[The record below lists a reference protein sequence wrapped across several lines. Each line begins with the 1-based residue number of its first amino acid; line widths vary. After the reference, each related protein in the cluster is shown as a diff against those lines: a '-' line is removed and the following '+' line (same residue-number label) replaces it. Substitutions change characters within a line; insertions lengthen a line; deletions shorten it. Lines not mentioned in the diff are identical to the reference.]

1 MHGIRTKLLLAVT
14 LFSLLLLLQGCS
26 THYASA
32 PVSPAEQAFDSYY
45 GSPAKGTADNNDYAL
60 SIDGR
65 SGGLLREDAP
75 KRYVVKKGDT
85 LWGISQKFLKT
96 ATYWPEIWDKNQKV
110 KNPHR
115 IFPGDILYLYYRK
128 GSGATN
134 DQLVPTIRVDRRGSG
149 LPISTLEP
157 FLMWPLVVDKDTL
170 SQAPYI
176 IASRDNKLLIE
187 SNSSVYIKGLANSS
201 RGDVYGVYQTGEE
214 LRDPETNELF
224 GTEIKYHGK
233 VSIMRPDSITTAF
246 TEQTKREIKPAD
258 RLIKISEHRTALT
271 APMKAPTI
279 KVRGV
284 VMGLYDATILSGQR
298 MIALVNRGKRDG
310 LREGHIIGIYSKPK
324 VVDDPYETSTSKL
337 NVVSAVP
344 VTLPPERVG
353 TMILYSVTDKLSYGL
368 ITESY
373 SAVKKGYK
381 IGNP

>member
-1 MHGIRTKLLLAVT
+1 MNGMHTQSLLAIA

-26 THYASA
+26 THYASS

-45 GSPAKGTADNNDYAL
+45 GSPANNA
-60 SIDGR
+60 SFIDGR
-65 SGGLLREDAP
+65 KGAVLREDAP

-85 LWGISQKFLKT
+85 LWGISQKFLKMP
-96 ATYWPEIWDKNQKV
+96 TYWPEIWDKNQKV

-115 IFPGDILYLYYRK
+115 IFPGDVLYLYYRK
-128 GSGATN
+128 GERAIN
-134 DQLVPTIRVDRRGSG
+134 DQLVPTIRVERHGSG

-157 FLMWPLVVDKDTL
+157 FLMWPLIVDKDAL
-170 SQAPYI
+170 NQAPYI
-176 IASRDNKLLIE
+176 VASRDNKLLIE
-187 SNSSVYIKGLANSS
+187 GENTVYIKGLANSS

-214 LRDPETNELF
+214 LRDPETNELL

-246 TEQTKREIKPAD
+246 AEEVKREIKPAD
-258 RLIKISEHRTALT
+258 RLIKINEYRTALT

-284 VMGLYDATILSGQR
+284 VMGLYDATLLSGQR

-310 LREGHIIGIYSKPK
+310 LQEGHIIGIYSKPK
-324 VVDDPYETSTSKL
+324 VVDDPYEKSTNKFK
-337 NVVSAVP
+337 VVSAVP

-353 TMILYSVTDKLSYGL
+353 TMVLYSVTDKLSYGL

-373 SAVKKGYK
+373 NAIKKGYK